1 MSGFKAKLKFV
12 PSLLTCSS
20 AFCGVLATFLA
31 MEGEKSLV
39 WACYLILLAAVFD
52 FSDGFAARL
61 LNACS
66 EMGKELDSLADAIS
80 FGVAPAAIMFQ
91 FIKQSMR
98 LKGAIFS
105 FEGWQS
111 LVLISCILIAVFAV
125 LRLAK
130 FNVDPEQTTSF
141 KGLASPANA
150 MFAVSIPLIDAMDPE
165 SMYFLTF
172 LENVTGW
179 NLYAYTMIGLIGIQ
193 VFVFGKWYIMLPLA
207 LFFASL
213 MVTNLPMFSLKIK
226 HFNYKDNKTVI
237 NFLIFAA
244 IMLIL
249 LQWVAVPLIITSYV
263 IVSLV
268 KWIAS
273 RNKKSE

>member
-1 MSGFKAKLKFV
+1 
-12 PSLLTCSS
+12 
-20 AFCGVLATFLA
+20 

-130 FNVDPEQTTSF
+130 FNVDPDQTTSF

-244 IMLIL
+244 VMLIL